1 MRIGI
6 TCYPSA
12 GGSGIVASELGMKL
26 AERGHHVH
34 FISSEP
40 PFRLNTYMENVFY
53 HPVAATNYAL
63 FKSPPYTL
71 PLAVKMVE
79 ISKNYNLDLLH
90 VHYAIPHAASA
101 YLARE
106 ILAAEGKPPKII
118 TTLHGTDITLVGA
131 DASFFDITKF
141 SINQSDGVT
150 AVSNYLAEETVREF
164 SITRDI
170 KVIHNFF
177 DATRFKPGT
186 SNCCKSQFAADDEFL
201 IIHLSNFR
209 PVKRSP
215 DVIDI
220 FAKIKKSLP
229 AKLLLIGEGPDTTL
243 VRRLVKRKGLE
254 DSVIF
259 LGAQIRVEEILPCGD
274 LFLLP
279 SQEESFGLSALEAMA
294 CGVPLVGSLGSGIS
308 EVIEDGVTGMLH
320 PVGDTGAM
328 ADSAIELLGDPVRH
342 KSFQEASI
350 RRANDR
356 FLDTNI
362 VTEYE
367 RYYECVLERC
377 SEDAKAMKVQ

>member
-1 MRIGI
+1 MKIGI

-12 GGSGIVASELGMKL
+12 GGSGIVATELGMKL
-26 AERGHHVH
+26 AERGHQVH

-53 HPVAATNYAL
+53 HPITVANYPL

-71 PLAVKMVE
+71 PLAVKMAE
-79 ISKNYNLDLLH
+79 ISKNYDLDLLH

-106 ILAAEGKPPKII
+106 ILSAEGKAPKII

-131 DASFFDITKF
+131 DASFHDITQF
-141 SINQSDGVT
+141 SINRSDGVT

-164 SITRDI
+164 NITKDI

-177 DATRFKPGT
+177 DSSRFEPSANK
-186 SNCCKSQFAADDEFL
+186 CAKSQFAAENEFL

-209 PVKRSP
+209 PVKRAP

-220 FAKIKKSLP
+220 FDRIQKTLP

-243 VRRLVKRKGLE
+243 VRRLVKRKGIE

-259 LGAQIRVEEILPCGD
+259 LGAQVRVEEILPCGD

-294 CGVPLVGSLGSGIS
+294 CGVPLIGSLGSGIS
-308 EVIEDGVTGMLH
+308 EVISDGETGLLH
-320 PVGDTGAM
+320 PVGDTPAM
-328 ADSAIELLGDPVRH
+328 ANSAIELLKDTARH
-342 KSFQEASI
+342 KRFQEASI
-350 RRANDR
+350 SRAREN

-377 SEDAKAMKVQ
+377 RQDENLRV